1 MDDDAPRYTT
11 PKGHGDEGHHDG
23 KICLG
28 EWKAFFDWATE
39 HGEGE
44 MYLAKVEKAAAELQK
59 KFNARVEAVF
69 KIIDTDHSG
78 DLSMPKMELIFG
90 EETHEFWEDM
100 DGEAGSSVTAIAI
113 LCISFPLTLSRLFHF
128 CA

>member
-1 MDDDAPRYTT
+1 
-11 PKGHGDEGHHDG
+11 
-23 KICLG
+23 
-28 EWKAFFDWATE
+28 
-39 HGEGE
+39 

-100 DGEAGSSVTAIAI
+100 DGEARGV
-113 LCISFPLTLSRLFHF
+113 
-128 CA
+128 